1 MNDYEKL
8 IKQLRC
14 GTCADNVPL
23 SMSKAANA
31 IEQLTKERD
40 EFHDVSLFQA
50 EEIGHMLG
58 SINKLRIERDAAVA
72 DLKQIVGC
80 YSPCD
85 ICGHKFAENAAEY
98 CIDCGVLSC
107 YDHFEWRGVQ
117 G

>member
-58 SINKLRIERDAAVA
+58 SINKLRIERDAAVE
-72 DLKQIVGC
+72 DLKTVCQHYNISNICDMCSGKHCRINVLDSGGC
-80 YSPCD
+80 
-85 ICGHKFAENAAEY
+85 KW
-98 CIDCGVLSC
+98 
-107 YDHFEWRGVQ
+107 EWRGVQ
-117 G
+117 E